1 MLLVVNWIIFVLPLG
16 SKPDHS
22 KTGGKKG
29 LKVIQDPRYRR
40 YSNKVD
46 MDSALETFIPVR
58 SEFPTLHYQLL
69 VCRLFSSSKPSALLA
84 FNCLTAFA
92 PVSLHLSNL
101 FCCFLYVAF

>member
-58 SEFPTLHYQLL
+58 SDSQHYTTSSYFAGCFPL
-69 VCRLFSSSKPSALLA
+69 PSLPH
-84 FNCLTAFA
+84 F
-92 PVSLHLSNL
+92 
-101 FCCFLYVAF
+101 